1 LHSENYPSKNL
12 IDKDVKILQSLCKN
26 LKIDCVV
33 DTKKYDT
40 SKLIQKVKESRYLK
54 SFRSLFELISKYDE
68 IMQDKYKD
76 FAVSSLSSQN
86 KEANNHDYSQEELS
100 ALFVNIED
108 VEI

>member
-1 LHSENYPSKNL
+1 
-12 IDKDVKILQSLCKN
+12 
-26 LKIDCVV
+26 
-33 DTKKYDT
+33 
-40 SKLIQKVKESRYLK
+40 VKESRYLK

-76 FAVSSLSSQN
+76 FVVSSLSSQN
-86 KEANNHDYSQEELS
+86 KEANKHDYSQEELS